1 METVV
6 FFQSSRLISQNL
18 PKQAVLLADIS
29 LEDLQNCGIRGFI
42 VDLDNTIVSE
52 DDRYVSPHAE
62 SWLAEAK
69 RRGFRCFIL
78 SNGKRRHRVEYWSR
92 RLQIP
97 AISPARKPF
106 PFSFYKALAHMQ
118 ISPQEAIA
126 IGDSRHTDIL
136 GAFLLGCRCI
146 QVASLPHPPRW
157 WENLFGGWVQFSC
170 PPEVLLWP
178 LEALAEPEEI
188 SL

>member
-6 FFQSSRLISQNL
+6 FFRSPRQISRNL
-18 PKQAVLLADIS
+18 PKKAVLLADIS
-29 LEDLQNCGIRGFI
+29 LEHLHRCGIRGLI

-62 SWLAEAK
+62 AWLAEAK
-69 RRGFRCFIL
+69 SWGFQCFIL
-78 SNGKRRHRVEYWSR
+78 SNGKRRHRVDYWSR

-118 ISPQEAIA
+118 VSPQKAIA

-157 WENLFGGWVQFSC
+157 WERICGRWVQFSC
-170 PPEVLLWP
+170 PPDILLWP
-178 LEALAEPEEI
+178 VEALAETEEV